1 MKIKFLLDEHMP
13 LMLKTL
19 VAGKDEAVDTLRV
32 GDKGAPRLGAEDPD
46 ILDYLE
52 ESDRTL
58 ITRNRAT
65 MGRHAEQHLAKGGH
79 FYGVFRVRPDT
90 SMNQLAEEMYL
101 LWYASDAD
109 EWRDVIAW
117 LPL

>member
-1 MKIKFLLDEHMP
+1 MKISFLLDEHLP
-13 LMLKTL
+13 LLLKALLERKDATL
-19 VAGKDEAVDTLRV
+19 DVLRV
-32 GDKGAPRLGAEDPD
+32 GDSGAPALGAEDPH

-52 ESDRTL
+52 QSGRTL

-65 MGRHAEQHLAKGGH
+65 MGRHAEAHLVKGGH
-79 FYGVFRVRPDT
+79 FNGVFRIRPDT
-90 SMNQLAEEMYL
+90 TANQLADEMYL
-101 LWYASDAD
+101 LWSASEAE